1 MVRVNPGLPVVLA
14 TDFGFGLAPLCTAA
28 GYWAGAS
35 APSPPMPL
43 AARTACSEYQ
53 WRARFFQWAND
64 VWPA

>member
-14 TDFGFGLAPLCTAA
+14 ADFGFGLAPLCAAA

-43 AARTACSEYQ
+43 AARTARSDYQ
-53 WRARFFQWAND
+53 
-64 VWPA
+64 